1 MKALISS
8 ILLLAV
14 SVAGWLV
21 FLNYTHDTLHSMIDQ
36 IKDQVL
42 IQVEAGNWEEASDDF
57 DEVSKEWHKEK
68 KKYALFLDSSAIL
81 NTDFSVARTKGYLE
95 AKDTSLATGE
105 LKCIVEQLGFLH
117 ANEKVTWE
125 NLF

>member
-8 ILLLAV
+8 VLLLAI

-21 FLNYTHDTLHSMIDQ
+21 FLNYTHDTLHSMMNQ
-36 IKDQVL
+36 IKEEVL
-42 IQVEAGNWEEASDDF
+42 IQVEAENWEEAGDNF
-57 DEVSKEWHKEK
+57 DKVSEKWHKEK
-68 KKYALFLDSSAIL
+68 KRYALFLDSSAIL
-81 NTDFSVARTKGYLE
+81 DTDFSVARAKGYLE
-95 AKDTSLATGE
+95 AKDVSLATGE